1 MKYVAVGLA
10 RGAAPIVPVALFA
23 AMLAAPGAKAGPTGL
38 RVEPVLLNLEAPA
51 AASFVTLHNSD
62 DKDMEVQTR
71 VFRWSE
77 HGDMEELQP
86 ATDVAVSPPIATIG
100 PGEDYMVRVVR
111 VAETP
116 VRGEEAYRLWI
127 DELPDARRHG
137 ASGLNILIRQSIPV
151 FFHAQD
157 IAAPSLTW
165 SARRERGKILLVVQN
180 SGDEHARLIALQLH
194 DSAGKTVSFGA
205 GLIGY
210 VLGHESLTFT
220 APHPPPGFGADG
232 TIFIDAQ
239 GNGGKM
245 HATAQLH
252 AEP

>member
-1 MKYVAVGLA
+1 VKYVADRLA
-10 RGAAPIVPVALFA
+10 HAAAPIAPVAWFTA
-23 AMLAAPGAKAGPTGL
+23 ALVAPSAQAGAPGL

-62 DKDMEVQTR
+62 DKDMAVQTR

-77 HGDMEELQP
+77 RDNTEDLQP

-116 VRGEEAYRLWI
+116 VRGEESYRLWI
-127 DELPDARRHG
+127 DELPDARRRG
-137 ASGLNILIRQSIPV
+137 PSGLNILIRQSIPV

-157 IAAPSLTW
+157 MAAPNLTW
-165 SARRERGKILLVVQN
+165 SARREDGKILLVAQN
-180 SGDEHARLIALQLH
+180 SGDEHVRIIALQLH

-210 VLGHESLTFT
+210 VLGHASLTFT
-220 APHPPPGFGADG
+220 AKHPPPGFGADG
-232 TIFIDAQ
+232 TIAIDAQ
-239 GNGGKM
+239 GNTGNI
-245 HATAQLH
+245 HATTQLH